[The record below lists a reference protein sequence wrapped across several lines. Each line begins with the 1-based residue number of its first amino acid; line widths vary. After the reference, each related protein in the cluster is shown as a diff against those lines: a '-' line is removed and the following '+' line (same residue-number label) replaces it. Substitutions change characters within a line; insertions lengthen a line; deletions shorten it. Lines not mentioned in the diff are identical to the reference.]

1 MIKLKLYPP
10 SGTIEDAKAL
20 KFEVSGVEIDSIRIR
35 MENATHGMYAPVS
48 SLQDMGDG
56 VYMGIANIRMPAHL
70 QQASISIFAHIEEK
84 QEDGSYKTV
93 QICPTIFTVKNE
105 ADNSLEKLS
114 VSPSF
119 IGPEDLCSIRVK
131 GEPNTVKVVS
141 VNDKF
146 FKTVINN
153 TGLGSISFQGSDVI
167 GDTPLDTV
175 YHLPIYVYDDTDNFT
190 RKTISDSYLS
200 VLPASIAMHAS
211 GDDEDPR
218 CDPDSDD
225 YVAPGTWTFPE
236 ACIDDPE
243 PPVIYPPW
251 PWQPPN
257 DLPTICREGGVDI
270 NYNSTCRI
278 FSHSATLLNNG
289 MVMHA
294 YLSPDKTVTDSDD
307 DTFNINKVFLSP
319 HTTTLLTPVI
329 ASRDVVVEPKEPSD
343 TFTIHVQEDLWMAL
357 EGVSDTSANDVYVV
371 LFNTAIGFQRIKIID
386 RDIDE
391 YTGSYILIGDLEDG
405 YIRLRDWLFCV
416 NAVFY
421 HSQESS
427 SLNISPVINP
437 LDLPYIYDSNGD
449 IIQVVNIS
457 IASNMEYVG
466 LNEETYIYVIAEAI
480 ESGKSHLYFN
490 SFVIGKDN
498 TVERETFSWVKLT
511 SIGNNQYPSIK
522 MGSDNNIHIV
532 WESDRSG
539 LKQSYYGV
547 IGVSAASAACPAF
560 SACIDKYSEFLSKGE
575 VPFDYLSD
583 RLIVPI
589 GKDIYNP
596 SYQVAE
602 YDSQDLVTSDW
613 ADYGYGGTITQSSG
627 DSYINDVTITANA
640 LTEDS
645 MVFNSLKI
653 VENTENPS
661 TYVDFPYSQFNY
673 QIEFDLEATVSQ
685 NSSLASSYEG
695 TIIDDKEMDNI
706 FDEWLSEFTL
716 VTNTNVTNQ
725 PVYSRGGNTFVIGRT
740 DGIFDRIVPI
750 IGSYRHGDLNPSVER
765 FQIDIT
771 KQSNNLKDFTFG
783 LMFEK
788 TRFTATNVYT
798 ADEFNAINPSTV
810 IHDADETHVIYTG
823 MAKLVAFIKT
833 EDIESG
839 RANYIIVREFPE
851 KIDVSSA
858 KTYTIISNYTKAD
871 SSEITTLLDTY
882 NQTYNDKFIGQV
894 TLLIDGVARFSQS
907 FISTISHEY
916 NYFDIGIG
924 IPYGGYYVADK
935 MSPSKLGIFD
945 NVEATMIFTDI
956 SISSPTYTYNSNIID
971 MPRTIRNMTKLRV
984 QDVNPSVTVAEDLL
998 SIGIDSSGAAEVL
1011 STVNVYISEV
1021 LQADFSKQYDASEA
1035 DTVSFEYW
1043 TGHVKDALT
1052 ITDEIGNVLYAT
1064 GQVSYLSSNPLRFDL
1079 DVTEVDAI
1087 TISVVRSTA
1096 SSGYSVTA
1104 VFKVDGPIM
1113 AQIPLTFEGINQ
1125 SPYIDLGKCN
1135 DAHVVWQSN
1144 RDKNWN
1150 IFYSNAVDKLSP
1162 FRFNTKITDTES
1174 NSLKPSVSVNRNGSR
1189 LILWHDDRNGNYDIF
1204 AARSTTGYSCDQD
1217 RCKTSMAKAFD
1228 ENITECSII
1237 MDYEATAGIYSVS
1250 LEFYTDAALTGLYKT
1265 IEVNSDNRDRWFIDN
1280 TAATISYTSEG
1291 IIQGIVFPIDGG
1303 VVVSYIPG
1311 KDDGIFD
1318 KVLYVKLV
1326 STVVTG

>member
-20 KFEVSGVEIDSIRIR
+20 KFEVSGVELDSIRIR

-84 QEDGSYKTV
+84 QEDGSYKTI

-105 ADNSLEKLS
+105 VDNSLEKLS

-146 FKTVINN
+146 FKTVINSN
-153 TGLGSISFQGSDVI
+153 GLGSISFHGSDVI

-175 YHLPIYVYDDTDNFT
+175 YHLPIYIYDDTDNFT

-200 VLPASIAMHAS
+200 VLPSSLAMHAS
-211 GDDEDPR
+211 GDDDPR

-257 DLPTICREGGVDI
+257 DLPTICREGTVYI
-270 NYNSTCRI
+270 NDNSTCRI

-307 DTFNINKVFLSP
+307 DTFNINKIFLAP
-319 HTTTLLTPVI
+319 HKTTLM
-329 ASRDVVVEPKEPSD
+329 ASIISSSDVVVEPKEPEE

-357 EGVSDTSANDVYVV
+357 EGVNNTSANDVYVV
-371 LFNTAIGFQRIKIID
+371 LFNTAIDFQRIKIID

-391 YTGSYILIGDLEDG
+391 YTGSYILIGDLDDG
-405 YIRLRDWLFCV
+405 YVRLRDWLFCV

-421 HSQESS
+421 HASESA
-427 SLNISPVINP
+427 SLDLDPVSNP
-437 LDLPYIYDSNGD
+437 LDIPYITDDND
-449 IIQVVNIS
+449 TPIQVVNIS
-457 IASNMEYVG
+457 ISSNIKYVG
-466 LNEETYIYVIAEAI
+466 LEEETYIYLIAEAI
-480 ESGKSHLYFN
+480 DDGKSQLFFN
-490 SFVIGKDN
+490 SLKIGKDN
-498 TVERETFSWVKLT
+498 SVERAVSSWAKLT
-511 SIGNNQYPSIK
+511 FGGNNRNPVIK

-532 WESDRSG
+532 WESDRAG
-539 LKQSYYGV
+539 IKQIYYGV
-547 IGVSAASAACPAF
+547 LGVSVASSACPAF
-560 SACIDKYSEFLSKGE
+560 SACIDKYSEFISTGNS
-575 VPFDYLSD
+575 PFDYLSAD
-583 RLIVPI
+583 LLTPI
-589 GKDIYNP
+589 DNSIYNP
-596 SYQVAE
+596 SQQIAE

-640 LTEDS
+640 LTEDA

-661 TYVDFPYSQFNY
+661 TYVDFPYTQFNY
-673 QIEFDLEATVSQ
+673 QISFDMEATVSQ
-685 NSSLASSYEG
+685 GSNLASSYEG
-695 TIIDDKEMDNI
+695 TIIDDKKMDNI

-716 VTNTNVTNQ
+716 VTNTNVSNQ
-725 PVYSRGGNTFVIGRT
+725 PVYLKGGNTFVIGRA

-750 IGSYRHGDLNPSVER
+750 VGSYRHGDLNPSVER

-798 ADEFNAINPSTV
+798 ADEFNAVNPSTI
-810 IHDADETHVIYTG
+810 IHDADETHTIYTG

-833 EDIESG
+833 EDVEDG

-871 SSEITTLLDTY
+871 SSEIITLMDTY
-882 NQTYNDKFIGQV
+882 NQTYDDKFIGQV

-924 IPYGGYYVADK
+924 IPYGGYYIADK

-956 SISSPTYTYNSNIID
+956 SISSPTYTYNSDII
-971 MPRTIRNMTKLRV
+971 TIPPNVRNMTKLRV
-984 QDVNPSVTVAEDLL
+984 SSDNPSVPVVDNLLDLNL
-998 SIGIDSSGAAEVL
+998 SSGIDELVYSIYRQVSPPGVDFSEEFDTSLADKLTLTFTTGSVSDAISVVTSSGTVL
-1011 STVNVYISEV
+1011 YDSGQVVYLVGSPLVVDIDVSTVNSVFINVTKNPTDSTGYWIE
-1021 LQADFSKQYDASEA
+1021 ADFMRSILN
-1035 DTVSFEYW
+1035 TVF
-1043 TGHVKDALT
+1043 T
-1052 ITDEIGNVLYAT
+1052 
-1064 GQVSYLSSNPLRFDL
+1064 
-1079 DVTEVDAI
+1079 
-1087 TISVVRSTA
+1087 
-1096 SSGYSVTA
+1096 
-1104 VFKVDGPIM
+1104 
-1113 AQIPLTFEGINQ
+1113 QIPLTFEGINQ

-1135 DAHVVWQSN
+1135 DVHLVWQSN

-1150 IFYSNAVDKLSP
+1150 IFYANGVDKLSP
-1162 FRFNTKITDTES
+1162 FRFETKITDTES
-1174 NSLKPSVSVNRNGSR
+1174 NSLKPSISVNRNGAR

-1204 AARSTTGYSCDQD
+1204 AARSMTGYSCDQD
-1217 RCKTSMAKAFD
+1217 RCRTSMAKAFD
-1228 ENITECSII
+1228 ENITECSILI
-1237 MDYEATAGIYSVS
+1237 DYEAIDGIYNVS
-1250 LEFYTDAALTGLYKT
+1250 LKFYNDAALTDLHTT
-1265 IEVNSDNRDRWFIDN
+1265 IEVNSKNKDRWFIDN
-1280 TAATISYTSEG
+1280 TAATISYTSDG
-1291 IIQGIVFPIDGG
+1291 LIQGIVFPISGD
-1303 VVVSYIPG
+1303 VVVSYVPD